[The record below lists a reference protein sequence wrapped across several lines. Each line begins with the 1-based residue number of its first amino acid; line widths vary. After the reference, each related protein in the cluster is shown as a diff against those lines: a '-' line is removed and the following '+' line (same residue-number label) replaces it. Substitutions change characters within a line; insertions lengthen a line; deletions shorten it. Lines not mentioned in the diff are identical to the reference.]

1 MIDAGGLRK
10 GITLELDGELYR
22 VLDFRHIKMGRGSAQ
37 IRLRL
42 RALQA
47 GHIIERSFQASEKF
61 TPARLEQRAVQ
72 FLYHDADLY
81 HFMDTETFE
90 QVALDPGQLGE
101 AVKYMREGLNL
112 EIVSYQGKP
121 MGVEL
126 PAAVE
131 LQVLETGPGF
141 KGDTA
146 SGNRKPAT
154 LETGIIVQVPFF
166 INNEDMIKV
175 DTRTGEY
182 LERAG

>member
-72 FLYHDADLY
+72 FLYHDAELY
-81 HFMDTETFE
+81 HFMDTEDFE
-90 QVALDPGQLGE
+90 QVTLDPGQLGE

-112 EIVSYQGKP
+112 EIVSYQGKS

-146 SGNRKPAT
+146 SGNRIPSH
-154 LETGIIVQVPFF
+154 
-166 INNEDMIKV
+166 
-175 DTRTGEY
+175 
-182 LERAG
+182 